1 MENIRHGSGSM
12 GRSAISA
19 CSTPRKRCM
28 PLMSPPSASFTPLAR
43 SKQMTNNEFDSA
55 RKQNQGC
62 IVFKLVKDGAE
73 RVVAMSK
80 ERAKE
85 SSTLLPNWT
94 FGALHGSTIHLKG
107 GNS

>member
-1 MENIRHGSGSM
+1 
-12 GRSAISA
+12 
-19 CSTPRKRCM
+19 
-28 PLMSPPSASFTPLAR
+28 
-43 SKQMTNNEFDSA
+43 MTNNEFDSA

-107 GNS
+107 GNSDATVMASSDINRFSTVDDNILGHHSRRVLSGVDAGRSGQTRRTR